1 MGWNIAVLRRVA
13 VLRDIGR
20 GHQASI
26 LLRIA
31 LRDTIVL
38 GVAISLILICVSA
51 VIRSDMMLDVG
62 LAALVGV
69 LWAVIGVL
77 VSYLRAL
84 GDLIWSQICDGVAV
98 YLLPLVFGGA
108 MAVFKL
114 SIEFDAIMTAYVASA
129 LLSILGLGI
138 VIRSRWPRAILAS
151 DDPSLDART
160 ERQLAHRLWWNQAFS
175 ALSGRASVLLS
186 APVAGVASTAIVE
199 AGLRTQLV
207 GATLAWAGGTVASP
221 RYAVAHERES
231 KRGARMLNLVT
242 WAALLPSLAVV
253 VALLCWGDII
263 LGILGPVFVDER
275 WAITVMAM
283 AAVIELPAS
292 SGGYFLM
299 MTGRERL
306 ASISTVIQLVVLVLL
321 MVILGGAW
329 GALGIAFAV
338 LAAAGI
344 RSAWVVTGL
353 QKDGV
358 RSPLSL
364 YGLNNLIGIF
374 RRHFRFGQ

>member
-13 VLRDIGR
+13 VLREIGR
-20 GHQASI
+20 GHQGPS
-26 LLRIA
+26 LLRLAVWETA
-31 LRDTIVL
+31 LL
-38 GVAISLILICVSA
+38 GVATSLVLIVATLVVSSEK
-51 VIRSDMMLDVG
+51 VLDVA

-84 GDLIWSQICDGVAV
+84 GDLIWSQLCDGVAI
-98 YLLPLVFGGA
+98 YLLPLVFCG
-108 MAVFKL
+108 MMTVTHV
-114 SIEFDAIMTAYVASA
+114 SIEFDVIMTTYVVSA
-129 LLSILGLGI
+129 LLSISCLGI
-138 VIRSRWPRAILAS
+138 VLVRRHTPVES
-151 DDPSLDART
+151 DSIGLGLDARL

-231 KRGARMLNLVT
+231 RRGARMLNLVT
-242 WAALLPSLAVV
+242 WAALLPSLLVV
-253 VALLCWGDII
+253 VALLGWGDVI
-263 LGILGPVFVDER
+263 LGILGPAFVGER

-283 AAVIELPAS
+283 AAVLELPAA

-306 ASISTVIQLVVLVLL
+306 ASISTVVQLVVLIVLML
-321 MVILGGAW
+321 TLGSVW
-329 GALGIAFAV
+329 GSLGIALAV
-338 LAAAGI
+338 LGAAGL
-344 RSAWVVTGL
+344 RSAWVLAGL

-364 YGLNNLIGIF
+364 YGLSNLMGIML
-374 RRHFRFGQ
+374 RRFRFGQ